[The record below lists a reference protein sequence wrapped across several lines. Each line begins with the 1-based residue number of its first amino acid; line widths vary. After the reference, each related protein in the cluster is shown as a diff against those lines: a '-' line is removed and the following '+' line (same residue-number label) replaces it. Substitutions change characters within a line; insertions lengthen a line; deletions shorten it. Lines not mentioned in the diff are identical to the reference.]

1 MMSASFAG
9 RYPARTRIDRIPR
22 LRQAPPPQRLP
33 MAAIALSVAGHVLFA
48 LAFIGM
54 IAWNGWQSSKVY
66 VVNLVPM
73 VAAVGSPT
81 APTHRVSLPAQP
93 APSLPSRAP
102 TPTPTPE
109 PRERPMREAPKLPEP
124 ALPKPSL
131 PPRAAAPLRA
141 GQKELPTLAHTA
153 STGRVDKPERTERPV
168 ESRPASEAPRGL
180 PTGSPTGV
188 GARSLTA
195 SDFPYA
201 WYLRQVT
208 AKIEE
213 AWQHQNQLNE
223 PSQRPRVLFE
233 IQRDGSIRPP
243 RIGQSSGNTLYDQAA
258 LRAIVEASPFP
269 PLPRE
274 WPKPSLTVEMT
285 FQLEPARG

>member
-1 MMSASFAG
+1 
-9 RYPARTRIDRIPR
+9 
-22 LRQAPPPQRLP
+22 
-33 MAAIALSVAGHVLFA
+33 MAAIGLSFAGHVLFA

-81 APTHRVSLPAQP
+81 APTQRVSLPAQP

-109 PRERPMREAPKLPEP
+109 PRERPMREAPKLPEA
-124 ALPKPSL
+124 ALPTPSL

-141 GQKELPTLAHTA
+141 GQKELPPLAHAA
-153 STGRVDKPERTERPV
+153 STSRVDKPERTERPV

-223 PSQRPRVLFE
+223 PNQRPRVLFE

>member
-1 MMSASFAG
+1 MTSASLVG
-9 RYPARTRIDRIPR
+9 RYPSRAVPR
-22 LRQAPPPQRLP
+22 QRPVAPPRRLS
-33 MAAIALSVAGHVLFA
+33 MAAVGVSFIGHALFA
-48 LAFIGM
+48 LSFVAM
-54 IAWNGWQSSKVY
+54 IMWNGWHSSRVY
-66 VVNLVPM
+66 VVNLVPA
-73 VAAVGSPT
+73 VAAVGSPA
-81 APTHRVSLPAQP
+81 APAQRASLPAQP
-93 APSLPSRAP
+93 APMLPSRAP

-109 PRERPMREAPKLPEP
+109 PRERPMREAPRLPDT
-124 ALPKPSL
+124 ALPRPSL
-131 PPRAAAPLRA
+131 PPRPAAPLRA
-141 GQKELPTLAHTA
+141 SEKELPPLAHPTSSTA
-153 STGRVDKPERTERPV
+153 RADKPERTARPV
-168 ESRPASEAPRGL
+168 ESRPASEASRGL
-180 PTGSPTGV
+180 PTGSPAGV
-188 GARSLTA
+188 GARSLVA

-233 IQRDGSIRPP
+233 IQRDGSIRTPK
-243 RIGQSSGNTLYDQAA
+243 IGQSSGNALYDQAA

-269 PLPRE
+269 PLPQD

>member
-9 RYPARTRIDRIPR
+9 RYPARTRINRISHLRPVLPPR
-22 LRQAPPPQRLP
+22 RLP
-33 MAAIALSVAGHVLFA
+33 MAAIGLSFAGHALFG
-48 LAFIGM
+48 LAFVAM
-54 IAWNGWQSSKVY
+54 IAWNGWHSSKTY

-81 APTHRVSLPAQP
+81 APAHKVSLPAQP

-102 TPTPTPE
+102 TPTPTPD
-109 PRERPMREAPKLPEP
+109 PRERPMREAPKLPE
-124 ALPKPSL
+124 AVLPQPSL
-131 PPRAAAPLRA
+131 PPRAAAALRP
-141 GQKELPTLAHTA
+141 GQKELPPLAHAAT
-153 STGRVDKPERTERPV
+153 TGRTDKPERTERPV
-168 ESRPASEAPRGL
+168 ESRPGSEAPRGL

-188 GARSLTA
+188 GTRTLVT

-243 RIGQSSGNTLYDQAA
+243 RIGQTSGNPLYDQAA

-269 PLPRE
+269 PLPRD